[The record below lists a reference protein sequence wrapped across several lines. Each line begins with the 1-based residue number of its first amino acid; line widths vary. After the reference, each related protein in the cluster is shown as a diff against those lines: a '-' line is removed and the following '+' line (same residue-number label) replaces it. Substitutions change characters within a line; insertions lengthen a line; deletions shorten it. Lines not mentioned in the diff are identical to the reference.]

1 MDHRGAIVDQL
12 SSGQRK
18 TGKTTVVALLP
29 YSRRV
34 LHGWIAAS
42 GKLPW
47 HYLFTGIR
55 KNKDQPITT
64 NQYRRLVKGWAASAK
79 LDPQQFSTHSLRR
92 TKAAFVCLQDE
103 DKSVVFT
110 REATT
115 GQLRSSL
122 RRASPLLLCLSRP
135 RHAAREPRLPTKVG
149 GGEGGATWR
158 LKFLSLQALDAT
170 SGDPARHT
178 CLVHAPDEFDR
189 QRSYRNISSL
199 VTSSWIMLLVLN
211 HPSGRRGGP
220 STHYKRR
227 ANRCRVVTLIRT
239 YVSSNPRK
247 PITVTSSRVPSILD
261 QDEAIGHL

>member
-1 MDHRGAIVDQL
+1 MPQKLPWNKGKLVGQKAPFRPRDVQPIKQLLENAGHLRDLALFSVGIDTMLRGIALLSLRVEDVMDHRGAIVDQL

-92 TKAAFVCLQDE
+92 TKAAFVYQQTHN
-103 DKSVVFT
+103 V
-110 REATT
+110 EAVRQLL
-115 GQLRSSL
+115 GQSSL
-122 RRASPLLLCLSRP
+122 
-135 RHAAREPRLPTKVG
+135 T
-149 GGEGGATWR
+149 
-158 LKFLSLQALDAT
+158 AT
-170 SGDPARHT
+170 SAYLGIDQQAALEIARQFA
-178 CLVHAPDEFDR
+178 L
-189 QRSYRNISSL
+189 
-199 VTSSWIMLLVLN
+199 
-211 HPSGRRGGP
+211 
-220 STHYKRR
+220 
-227 ANRCRVVTLIRT
+227 
-239 YVSSNPRK
+239 
-247 PITVTSSRVPSILD
+247 
-261 QDEAIGHL
+261 